1 MRQRAEESLTAVT
14 VLDFLA
20 HQQKANTGP
29 SRGTSN
35 EIEIRNWK
43 NSAEGLLLC
52 GGHSATGVGTLLQH
66 TKGKSAGWLTIVS
79 SPADLSCPSWART
92 RTLLIQSRCRRGCG
106 SGQVARKRSLTEHR
120 CPLPYP
126 KMPASARRNGSRNGS
141 TSAHQLNRES
151 TCFASRATSARVHL
165 LSVVSEG
172 KSAIGAKILQ
182 DFRAVSVSN
191 HAHHIFAHLLRR
203 RGIRPK
209 HLHDP

>member
-1 MRQRAEESLTAVT
+1 MSRSRPLLPGRHPLQPTRYLARAILRSLRSATTRSQRGESADTGKSDVALSVAPPG
-14 VLDFLA
+14 LA
-20 HQQKANTGP
+20 
-29 SRGTSN
+29 
-35 EIEIRNWK
+35 
-43 NSAEGLLLC
+43 AEGHRRC
-52 GGHSATGVGTLLQH
+52 
-66 TKGKSAGWLTIVS
+66 
-79 SPADLSCPSWART
+79 T